1 MSNHNQPIRKRE
13 TRHANFEHLK
23 LQEFSVLDLLEFL
36 LIADDPEVAQPFEQ
50 GIKLSLNPRIY
61 RKDNIERTSPR
72 GEQRLARYFG
82 QGMGVGCETPEH
94 HALKA
99 GLRLV
104 DSNSLSTI
112 VRRHACSVPKRPS
125 NSSSVRG

>member
-1 MSNHNQPIRKRE
+1 MLGLRE
-13 TRHANFEHLK
+13 SSAYP
-23 LQEFSVLDLLEFL
+23 DL

-82 QGMGVGCETPEH
+82 QGMGVGCEP
-94 HALKA
+94 
-99 GLRLV
+99 
-104 DSNSLSTI
+104 LSIT
-112 VRRHACSVPKRPS
+112 R
-125 NSSSVRG
+125 